1 MTLPTLLD
9 LQRIIC
15 CPGGKCVRPEAC
27 DMAGR
32 TVVVDIPRAA
42 VAVAALLCDRW
53 REFRTVGP
61 MAMRREL
68 ERDE

>member
-1 MTLPTLLD
+1 
-9 LQRIIC
+9 
-15 CPGGKCVRPEAC
+15 
-27 DMAGR
+27 MAGR